1 MSEAKGNDAQF
12 NYLISIF
19 GVIAGCAILYS
30 IYHKMLILESIYHT
44 QVKIAWITALSLSVT
59 FGLLWLWNKIVEF
72 TDEKNE
78 PPAPNQIL
86 VGMIEK
92 TNEPLYIDEETR
104 TYHTEVVASTGGG
117 KTEGFTLPWC
127 FNDIKNGR
135 GLLIIDGKPEEHFLK
150 RIYGM

>member
-104 TYHTEVVASTGGG
+104 TYHTEVVV
-117 KTEGFTLPWC
+117 
-127 FNDIKNGR
+127 
-135 GLLIIDGKPEEHFLK
+135 
-150 RIYGM
+150 